1 MKRIIKTIYYLRRF
15 YDINDVLNGLYENRY
30 TFKQKNDNYLHV
42 TIYKER
48 GELTLISKKAHMNGI
63 FTRESLIKFLSND
76 LYHADKMKTI
86 ECINCLS
93 KTDKKFLNF
102 FSIKYKKFMS
112 ELPTVIVSN
121 VIL

>member
-76 LYHADKMKTI
+76 LYHADKMNISI
-86 ECINCLS
+86 EEYLAKMLYI
-93 KTDKKFLNF
+93 
-102 FSIKYKKFMS
+102 
-112 ELPTVIVSN
+112 
-121 VIL
+121 